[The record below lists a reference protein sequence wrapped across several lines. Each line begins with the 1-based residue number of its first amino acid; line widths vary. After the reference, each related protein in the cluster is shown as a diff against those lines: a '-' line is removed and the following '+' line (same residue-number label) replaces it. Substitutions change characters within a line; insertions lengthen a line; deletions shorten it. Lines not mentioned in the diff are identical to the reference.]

1 MLMALLC
8 FVPAATAAAEVGG
21 SRRMQAKTASPAPK
35 PPSPP
40 SPPPVTTVLAGLISK
55 TNAALGSLAANESS
69 ALAAVQSQC
78 DARILGN
85 ASALG
90 AAIVANATSVRSAL
104 ESELQNKVNE
114 LRNAL
119 LDDNMNMLNR
129 VIGTLRSQ
137 LTPPVC
143 KVPGTV
149 MISTVDA
156 SQGWTIDGPPQPAM
170 VYTVNGW
177 QCVCEL
183 GGGGADCGRSLTR

>member
-1 MLMALLC
+1 MR
-8 FVPAATAAAEVGG
+8 AAGRRAAFWQGVLRCG
-21 SRRMQAKTASPAPK
+21 T
-35 PPSPP
+35 PS
-40 SPPPVTTVLAGLISK
+40 G
-55 TNAALGSLAANESS
+55 EHS
-69 ALAAVQSQC
+69 AFS
-78 DARILGN
+78 
-85 ASALG
+85 
-90 AAIVANATSVRSAL
+90 TSVRSAL

-170 VYTVNGW
+170 VYTINGW

-183 GGGGADCGRSLTR
+183 GGGAPTAAGPSRGEECAARSLLTKDAVETRRDDV